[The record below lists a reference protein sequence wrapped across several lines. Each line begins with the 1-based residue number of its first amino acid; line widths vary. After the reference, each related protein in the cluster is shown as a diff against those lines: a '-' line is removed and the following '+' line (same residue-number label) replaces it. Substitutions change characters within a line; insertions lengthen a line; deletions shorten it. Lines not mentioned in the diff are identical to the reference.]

1 MNTNNEDFFSYKPSY
16 LLGFFQTVDPSPLK
30 RLTMLFQ
37 LRLEAKDRSKLRKI
51 QRQANF
57 RDFFLKC
64 KNCQM
69 TGKPRD

>member
-1 MNTNNEDFFSYKPSY
+1 MNTNNEDFFF
-16 LLGFFQTVDPSPLK
+16 LQTIIPAWFLSNSGPVAIKTLNDALPIA
-30 RLTMLFQ
+30 
-37 LRLEAKDRSKLRKI
+37 LRGKDRSKLRKI